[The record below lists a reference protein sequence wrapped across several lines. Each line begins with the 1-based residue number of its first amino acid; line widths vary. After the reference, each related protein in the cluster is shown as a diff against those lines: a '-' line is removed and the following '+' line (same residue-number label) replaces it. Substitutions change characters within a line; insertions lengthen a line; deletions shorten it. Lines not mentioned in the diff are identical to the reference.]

1 MAVPVRVAGSLIG
14 VAVLVVTFGAGAVS
28 AHPST
33 PTTLT
38 YELTDCV
45 GPAGTPTAL
54 TGYKQPSGAAVLHLA
69 GGGQFIFTSAVD
81 VASGRTLFSTRGF
94 DRNGHA
100 TVSCDN
106 VHPVTGDLA
115 RVTGLVTP
123 VGRGR

>member
-1 MAVPVRVAGSLIG
+1 MLLDRSATRAVAA
-14 VAVLVVTFGAGAVS
+14 AVVLASTFGAGAVS

-38 YELTDCV
+38 YELTDCS
-45 GPAGTPTAL
+45 GPVGTPTTL
-54 TGYKQPSGAAVLHLA
+54 TGFKQPSGAAVLHLA

-81 VASGRTLFSTRGF
+81 VATGRTLFSTPGF
-94 DRNGHA
+94 ERNGHA

-115 RVTGLVTP
+115 RVTGLITP
-123 VGRGR
+123 VARGR